1 MASKN
6 KGWNADEMQG
16 TLISDMEREVKE
28 GISLMK
34 SGAQPPLQAVHGNG
48 DTAGEQ
54 PTSKGQTVTETKP
67 QEPTKGVQTYIPMSM
82 FRRLT
87 DVKLSRGET
96 VANLVAEAI
105 AIWLDVQEGKAVVQQ
120 TAP

>member
-6 KGWNADEMQG
+6 KGWNAEEMQG

-34 SGAQPPLQAVHGNG
+34 SGAQPPLQAVQGNG

-54 PTSKGQTVTETKP
+54 PTSKGQTV
-67 QEPTKGVQTYIPMSM
+67 EPTKGVQTYIPMSM

-105 AIWLDVQEGKAVVQQ
+105 ALWLDVQEGRAVVQQ